1 MKKWDPRLI
10 RLELGKEYLL
20 STYYLPKTRCK
31 FIKVTRCGYNFL
43 NLETNKCILNRHL
56 YPSKKIDPVG
66 EMFFVNKK
74 IGILETKKFNG
85 RNGNKH

>member
-20 STYYLPKTRCK
+20 STYYLPKIHCK

-66 EMFFVNKK
+66 EMFFVDKK
-74 IGILETKKFNG
+74 IRIEKFDS
-85 RNGNKH
+85 RNGSK